1 MRACVGARRVSSSS
15 KHIPYPSK
23 HVRLSAGPGA
33 ATPNLLPRA
42 GEVVLEA
49 GEARAQ
55 LHREDARPGRLVPRD
70 RARAGQGAVDGGG
83 RGGAAPLRHDA
94 EGPPL
99 GARAREAVPARG
111 GRACGREAAPPLVR
125 SAMIAVLHIL
135 RGYLLRCQRLCVL
148 IASVPSEGV
157 HEGRLV
163 RKNNA
168 PWQSGAHICQV
179 VARRMCIVSLL
190 YMGVRG
196 SLCNA
201 CRCGRYA
208 VAITLPRG
216 ARIAWPPFESFHG
229 GMLLHR
235 SRDPQARIMRP
246 TPPCICSW
254 P

>member
-1 MRACVGARRVSSSS
+1 MDDVRPCVGARRVSSSS
-15 KHIPYPSK
+15 KHIPHPSK

-33 ATPNLLPRA
+33 AIPNLLPRA
-42 GEVVLEA
+42 GKA
-49 GEARAQ
+49 GPEEIGAGNGREERGRETAARS
-55 LHREDARPGRLVPRD
+55 RRSCM
-70 RARAGQGAVDGGG
+70 RAGGSPASRALRDDCGISYSS
-83 RGGAAPLRHDA
+83 RLRAAMPMFMHPDC
-94 EGPPL
+94 
-99 GARAREAVPARG
+99 
-111 GRACGREAAPPLVR
+111 AC
-125 SAMIAVLHIL
+125 
-135 RGYLLRCQRLCVL
+135 
-148 IASVPSEGV
+148 PSEGV

-163 RKNNA
+163 CKNNA

-235 SRDPQARIMRP
+235 SRDPRSP
-246 TPPCICSW
+246 VSCD
-254 P
+254 

>member
-1 MRACVGARRVSSSS
+1 MRQYTILGRSVRQSLFLQFRGAKAPRISSSS
-15 KHIPYPSK
+15 KHIPHPSK
-23 HVRLSAGPGA
+23 HVQLSAGPGA

-42 GEVVLEA
+42 GKA
-49 GEARAQ
+49 GPE
-55 LHREDARPGRLVPRD
+55 E
-70 RARAGQGAVDGGG
+70 
-83 RGGAAPLRHDA
+83 
-94 EGPPL
+94 
-99 GARAREAVPARG
+99 
-111 GRACGREAAPPLVR
+111 R

-135 RGYLLRCQRLCVL
+135 RGYLLRCQCLCVL

-208 VAITLPRG
+208 VAITLPQG

-235 SRDPQARIMRP
+235 SRDPRSPASRD
-246 TPPCICSW
+246 
-254 P
+254 